1 MLRFFPAPLL
11 MVISASLAIINTAI
25 IGTLVAICG
34 VFKLLVPKQLYP
46 QLSRLTNFL
55 MWCWSEVNRAI
66 FKLVNNTEFIIEDNS
81 QLSKQNWYLLICN
94 HQSWA
99 DIVLLCMLFGSRIPM
114 PKFFLKQQLLYVPF
128 VGLACW
134 ALDMPFMRRYSRQY
148 LLKHPEKRGKDLE
161 STKRSCEKFKNM
173 PTTVINFVE
182 GTRFNQ
188 QKQQQSSSSYQYLL
202 PPKALGIAYTLSVLG
217 EQFDQ
222 IINVTLAYPNTNP
235 SLTPF
240 KALLSG
246 KLDKVVVKIDTIP
259 IDQQLR
265 GDYLQDKHFKRHFK
279 LWLDQTW
286 QAKDQYLKTV
296 LNKD

>member
-1 MLRFFPAPLL
+1 
-11 MVISASLAIINTAI
+11 
-25 IGTLVAICG
+25 
-34 VFKLLVPKQLYP
+34 
-46 QLSRLTNFL
+46 
-55 MWCWSEVNRAI
+55 
-66 FKLVNNTEFIIEDNS
+66 
-81 QLSKQNWYLLICN
+81 
-94 HQSWA
+94 
-99 DIVLLCMLFGSRIPM
+99 MLFGSRIPM

>member
-11 MVISASLAIINTAI
+11 MILSASLAILNTAMVSSLI
-25 IGTLVAICG
+25 IVCG
-34 VFKLLVPKQLYP
+34 LIKLLLPKGLYP
-46 QLSRLTNFL
+46 WVGKLTNFL
-55 MWCWSEVNRAI
+55 MWCWSEMNRAI
-66 FKLVNNTEFIIEDNS
+66 FRLVNNTEFVIEDNS
-81 QLSKQNWYLLICN
+81 QLSKKSWYLMICN

-161 STKRSCEKFKNM
+161 STKRSCEKFKSN

-182 GTRFNQ
+182 GTRFTQ
-188 QKQQQSSSSYQYLL
+188 QKQQHSHSNYQHLL
-202 PPKALGIAYTLSVLG
+202 PPKALGIAYTLSALG

-222 IINVTLAYPNTNP
+222 IIDVTLAYPGTTEALP
-235 SLTPF
+235 PF

-246 KLDKVVVKIDTIP
+246 KLDKVVVKIDTIA
-259 IDQQLR
+259 INQDLR
-265 GDYLQDKHFKRHFK
+265 GDYLQDKQFKRHFK
-279 LWLDQTW
+279 LWLDGTW
-286 QAKDQYLKTV
+286 QHKDKYLQSV
-296 LNKD
+296 LKD

>member
-1 MLRFFPAPLL
+1 MLRFLPAPIL
-11 MVISASLAIINTAI
+11 MVISASLAIINTAF
-25 IGTLVAICG
+25 IGTLVTICG

-46 QLSRLTNFL
+46 QVSRITNFL

-66 FKLVNNTEFIIEDNS
+66 FKLVNNTAFVIEDNS
-81 QLSKQNWYLLICN
+81 KLSKKSWYLMICN

-161 STKRSCEKFKNM
+161 STKRSCEKFKNT

-182 GTRFNQ
+182 GTRFTK
-188 QKQQQSSSSYQYLL
+188 QKQRKSHSNYQHLL
-202 PPKALGIAYTLSVLG
+202 PPKALGIAYTLSALG

-222 IINVTLAYPNTNP
+222 IIDVTLAYPGTTETLP
-235 SLTPF
+235 PF

-246 KLDKVVVKIDTIP
+246 KLDKVVVKVDTIT
-259 IDQQLR
+259 INQELR
-265 GDYLQDKHFKRHFK
+265 GDYLQDKQFKRHFK
-279 LWLDQTW
+279 LWLDGTW
-286 QAKDQYLKTV
+286 QNKDQYLQTV
-296 LNKD
+296 LKD